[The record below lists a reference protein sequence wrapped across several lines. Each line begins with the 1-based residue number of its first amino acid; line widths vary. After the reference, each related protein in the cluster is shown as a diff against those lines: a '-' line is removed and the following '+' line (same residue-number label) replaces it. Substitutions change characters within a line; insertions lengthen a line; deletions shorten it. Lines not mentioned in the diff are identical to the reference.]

1 MNSIEVRLL
10 GPLVVR
16 RVDGSIVRASE
27 WKTTKTLDLL
37 RLLAL
42 KGGRPMTVSAVIDR
56 LWPRVDWDRGRA
68 SLRTAASQLRKTL
81 GTDCIERRAG
91 SLVLVDAWV
100 DTWAY
105 TDLVHEVDL
114 ARRAGDAAGVVALT
128 RRAEALYAGDIEVTA
143 GEWDSE
149 ACEWFREHRL
159 RMLIDGSTAAAS
171 CGWMRDS
178 LELAHRASGVE
189 LTESVARALMRAH
202 AGLGETA
209 RALDVYESM
218 RRDLAE
224 RLGVDPAPQT
234 RALHMK
240 VLTGTA
246 GSQPRPQPI
255 GIDGP
260 VSALVA
266 ATRSLA
272 ETADPPGVVWLCGP
286 AGAGRS
292 LVAGLAADELG
303 LPLYDVSEL
312 PFDSYATRLLDG
324 GNGAKKPGLVLLSCR
339 SIPPPWAVGIVHAL
353 ADRYAGLIVVRCTE
367 CPEGIGV
374 GDAARDIVVRMGPL
388 DAHELETMARM
399 LLQGEP
405 SPELVR
411 RLRHESAGLAGAATA
426 VIRGWLD
433 NGMVIWREDGLAV
446 AEPSEQPPDFR
457 AAKMFR
463 AALRTMD
470 AAELDTLCVLAVCG
484 TTLSAMELAEAVA
497 AIHPAASLEG
507 VIGRLLDYGFVVEA
521 PSGYRIARDSL
532 GEELASWIRP
542 TMRNRINEVLAA
554 TVPAD
559 LVTRAR
565 RLMAAG
571 QSASAVALVQDG
583 LKSARREGD
592 VVRLRELAE
601 LLRSIA
607 VSSQAGSGN
616 SAAGAVRLGRTR
628 LGGLMAPVLAAV
640 SSTTDFMEMIA
651 LYLPAA

>member
-1 MNSIEVRLL
+1 M
-10 GPLVVR
+10 
-16 RVDGSIVRASE
+16 
-27 WKTTKTLDLL
+27 
-37 RLLAL
+37 
-42 KGGRPMTVSAVIDR
+42 
-56 LWPRVDWDRGRA
+56 
-68 SLRTAASQLRKTL
+68 
-81 GTDCIERRAG
+81 
-91 SLVLVDAWV
+91 
-100 DTWAY
+100 
-105 TDLVHEVDL
+105 
-114 ARRAGDAAGVVALT
+114 
-128 RRAEALYAGDIEVTA
+128 
-143 GEWDSE
+143 
-149 ACEWFREHRL
+149 
-159 RMLIDGSTAAAS
+159 
-171 CGWMRDS
+171 
-178 LELAHRASGVE
+178 
-189 LTESVARALMRAH
+189 
-202 AGLGETA
+202 
-209 RALDVYESM
+209 
-218 RRDLAE
+218 
-224 RLGVDPAPQT
+224 DPAPQT
-234 RALHMK
+234 QALHMK
-240 VLTGTA
+240 VLTGSA
-246 GSQPRPQPI
+246 GTQPRPQPI

-260 VSALVA
+260 VSDLVA

-292 LVAGLAADELG
+292 TGRRPGGRELG
-303 LPLYDVSEL
+303 LPLYDVSDL
-312 PFDSYATRLLDG
+312 PFDTYATRLLDG
-324 GNGAKKPGLVLLSCR
+324 GDEPGTRGSWSCSCR

-388 DAHELETMARM
+388 DPHELETMARM

-426 VIRGWLD
+426 VLRGWLD

-463 AALRTMD
+463 AALRTVD
-470 AAELDTLCVLAVCG
+470 AADLDTLCVLAVCG
-484 TTLSAMELAEAVA
+484 TSLSATELAEAVA
-497 AIHPAASLEG
+497 AIHPTASLEG
-507 VIGRLLDYGFVVEA
+507 VIGRLVDFGFVVEA

-532 GEELASWIRP
+532 GEELAGWIRP

-565 RLMAAG
+565 RLVAAG

-583 LKSARREGD
+583 LRTARQDGD

-607 VSSQAGSGN
+607 VSSQAAGSAS
-616 SAAGAVRLGRTR
+616 SASSAVGLGRTR

-640 SSTTDFMEMIA
+640 SSATDFMEMVA
-651 LYLPAA
+651 LHLPAA